1 MKKINLTKEN
11 LDKARLIISAI
22 LIILALIGILITIIG
37 GIMFSFQKFGAVGGL
52 TASGIIIAFICSLGA
67 RSILPNDKNK

>member
-37 GIMFSFQKFGAVGGL
+37 DIMFSFQKFGAVGGF
-52 TASGIIIAFICSLGA
+52 TVSGIIIAVICSLGA
-67 RSILPNDKNK
+67 RSIMPDD